1 MQFYSNSRP
10 RIIRAR
16 VLIEIVSL
24 GYHSCHLSETCE
36 HYLKTTIR
44 DKINRLIANVL
55 YRVIWMF
62 YKLNLIPLTQSNN
75 SHTCVQIIK

>member
-24 GYHSCHLSETCE
+24 SETGE

-44 DKINRLIANVL
+44 DKINRLIVNVL
-55 YRVIWMF
+55 YTVIWMF
-62 YKLNLIPLTQSNN
+62 YKLNLIPLTQLNKGITIC
-75 SHTCVQIIK
+75 HQ

>member
-10 RIIRAR
+10 RIIRARINRKIRAR

-24 GYHSCHLSETCE
+24 GYHSCHLSETRE

-44 DKINRLIANVL
+44 DKINRLIVNVL
-55 YRVIWMF
+55 YGCFI
-62 YKLNLIPLTQSNN
+62 N
-75 SHTCVQIIK
+75 